1 MSHVPCT
8 PESSHYPD
16 CLCDPPATPRCAYV
30 PPGVLKSGSVPD
42 PVVAM
47 NRFGGLYLPWE
58 SEGYCAA
65 VFNSL
70 KDGTGPRVNV
80 ISMYRE
86 GIGQN
91 YEPGLRML
99 DESKAVETFWEHRA
113 DYLTNMLHPA
123 IDAAKA
129 QLLAT
134 GHQWHDDSGGGV
146 FDEGAAGLFN
156 VWSYVGKDCM
166 YEVRPGR
173 YVLRYNSGKGWRVV
187 QNPVILEGDELAAW
201 LADRDAWVP
210 LRTAALASAEAQY
223 TEKYPHEY

>member
-1 MSHVPCT
+1 MSHVSCT

-30 PPGVLKSGSVPD
+30 PLGVLKSGSVPD
-42 PVVAM
+42 PVVSM

-58 SEGYCAA
+58 SSGYCAA

-80 ISMYRE
+80 IAHYRE

-91 YEPGLRML
+91 YEPGVRVI
-99 DESKAVETFWEHRA
+99 DTAKDVETFWEHRT
-113 DYLTNMLHPA
+113 DYLANMLSPA
-123 IDAAKA
+123 LDAAVA
-129 QLLAT
+129 RLY
-134 GHQWHDDSGGGV
+134 GIWHDDSGGGV
-146 FDEGAAGLFN
+146 FDEEEMLFH
-156 VWSYVGKDCM
+156 VWNYAGKDCN
-166 YEVRPGR
+166 YDELEGGR
-173 YVLRYNSGKGWRVV
+173 YRLNYNSGKGWRVL
-187 QNPVILEGDELAAW
+187 QHPVVLSGGELATW

-223 TEKYPHEY
+223 KEKYPHEY